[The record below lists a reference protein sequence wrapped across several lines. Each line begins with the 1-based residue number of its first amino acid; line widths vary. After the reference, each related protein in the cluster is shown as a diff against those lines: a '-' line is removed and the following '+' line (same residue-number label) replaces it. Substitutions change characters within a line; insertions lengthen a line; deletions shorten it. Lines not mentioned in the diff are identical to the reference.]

1 MQPLQLTLS
10 ISGLTLSIATESPG
24 RFMKTEIDSPTHEI
38 SNLVCLGCKLE
49 SLHFE
54 ETPGDNDLLIHRP
67 RSDLVI
73 QKVCLR

>member
-1 MQPLQLTLS
+1 
-10 ISGLTLSIATESPG
+10 
-24 RFMKTEIDSPTHEI
+24 MKTEIDSPTHEI